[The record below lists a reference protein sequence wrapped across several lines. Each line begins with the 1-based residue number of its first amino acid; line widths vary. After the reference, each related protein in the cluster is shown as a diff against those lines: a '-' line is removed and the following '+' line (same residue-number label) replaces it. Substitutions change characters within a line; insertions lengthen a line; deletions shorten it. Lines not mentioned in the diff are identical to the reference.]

1 MKFRFIFLLV
11 ILPSLG
17 FCQEAKPGD
26 DCEIYTKKNQYHPTK
41 RRQEIAIKEIDA
53 FELNKDSVRVVKH
66 YYKSDKID
74 EEYIGLATYDREIG
88 AEYLVVEVRMKRG
101 LKSRII
107 RVTDP
112 DVRIYLLNCNN

>member
-1 MKFRFIFLLV
+1 MLV

-17 FCQEAKPGD
+17 FCQEAKSGD

-41 RRQEIAIKEIDA
+41 RRQEITIKEIDVL
-53 FELNKDSVRVVKH
+53 ELNKDSVRVVKH

-74 EEYIGLATYDREIG
+74 EEYVGLATYDREIG
-88 AEYLVVEVRMKRG
+88 AEYLVVEVQKKKE
-101 LKSRII
+101 LKPQII

-112 DVRIYLLNCNN
+112 NVRIYLLNCDN